1 MNVDWPETLVVE
13 RNSSP
18 SLVPGDF
25 TILQSGPNL
34 DEYEDGD
41 EIATYTLKRISVVK
55 KTQALEDK
63 QQ

>member
-13 RNSSP
+13 RNRYKQRRT
-18 SLVPGDF
+18 GDF
-25 TILQSGPNL
+25 TILQSAPDL
-34 DEYEDGD
+34 DAYEDGD

-63 QQ
+63 Q